1 MAVELEPEPAVAAA
15 IFPTGMEQVR
25 TFARN
30 LAEQGEK
37 RGLIGPREPGRL
49 WSRHIL
55 NSGVLAE
62 VLRPGHV
69 IDVGSGGGLPGI
81 VVAIARPD
89 VQFTLIEPME
99 RRTAWLDEQVRELG
113 LVNVTVCRARA
124 QEAPFGETGDQ
135 VTARAVSALRTLI
148 PLVVPLV
155 KPGGELILM
164 KGENAPQELK
174 DAHKQIARYG
184 LTDVRVVT
192 LGADVLEQPTWIV
205 RATVE

>member
-1 MAVELEPEPAVAAA
+1 MAFESEPEPAVAAT
-15 IFPTGMEQVR
+15 IFPTGIEKIR
-25 TFARN
+25 AFARN
-30 LAEQGEK
+30 LAEQGEA

-89 VQFTLIEPME
+89 VHFTLVEPME
-99 RRTAWLDEQVRELG
+99 RRTVWLDEQVTELD
-113 LVNVTVCRARA
+113 LANVTVCRARA
-124 QEAPFGETGDQ
+124 QEAPFMEAGDQ

-164 KGENAPQELK
+164 KGENAAQEIL
-174 DAHKQIARYG
+174 DAHKQISQHG

-192 LGADVLEQPTWIV
+192 LGAHVLEQPTWVV
-205 RATVE
+205 RATVD